1 MKTTLIVLLGC
12 NILSILYDRV
22 NTATEFVAQNYFSN
36 SQSGLFGFLKKKSKH
51 KVDWFLTGG
60 IKSDFNL
67 SKNTKPE
74 AEIMMDEIKKHNFP
88 SNNFIIDTNST
99 NTAEN
104 FIFLYKY
111 LTNDT
116 LGSKFNYDEVYIVT
130 SKFHHQRAKQMI
142 DHIIPTNNFKWLLGN
157 EETKD
162 LIFWENYH
170 IKNAER
176 DVYRALNLHNITL
189 DKVVN
194 DEL

>member
-22 NTATEFVAQNYFSN
+22 NTATEFVKNNYISDGK
-36 SQSGLFGFLKKKSKH
+36 SGLFGFLKSKPKY

-60 IKSDFNL
+60 VKSDFNL
-67 SKNTKPE
+67 SRNAKPE
-74 AEIMMDEIKKHNFP
+74 AEIMMEEIKKQNFP
-88 SNNFIIDTNST
+88 FNNFIIDTNST

-111 LTNDT
+111 LTNST
-116 LGSKFNYDEVYIVT
+116 LGTDFNYDDVYIVT
-130 SKFHHQRAKQMI
+130 SKFHHPRAKSMI
-142 DHIIPTNNFKWLLGN
+142 DQIIPDNNFHWLLGN
-157 EETKD
+157 EETTD

-176 DVYRALNLHNITL
+176 DVYRALNAHNITIQNRI
-189 DKVVN
+189 K